1 MGKKRRDGPP
11 AIAGAEV
18 DADTAATRS
27 AAPKR
32 SRRSRQKNRAGSKNP
47 GLPAA
52 EAAKNRR
59 AVRPLWPNSLSPS
72 RRKSSSPNPSPAPGI
87 RRLPKRAATG
97 AGGATADA
105 AAPAAA
111 SAAESADAAPAE
123 EQLPAGTQ
131 VKSPLVG
138 TFYSSPSPDEPPF
151 VLVGQQ
157 VKEGDTLCIIEA
169 MKIMNEIKAPCDGK
183 VIRIMAQPGD
193 MVEYNQ
199 VLCVIE

>member
-1 MGKKRRDGPP
+1 MDIKELKDIALELMDALAAKKLGEVEIELDDAKIKIKAAEP
-11 AIAGAEV
+11 APVIA
-18 DADTAATRS
+18 
-27 AAPKR
+27 AAP
-32 SRRSRQKNRAGSKNP
+32 
-47 GLPAA
+47 
-52 EAAKNRR
+52 
-59 AVRPLWPNSLSPS
+59 AV
-72 RRKSSSPNPSPAPGI
+72 
-87 RRLPKRAATG
+87 
-97 AGGATADA
+97 

-111 SAAESADAAPAE
+111 SAAAPAAESADAAPAAE

>member
-1 MGKKRRDGPP
+1 MEINEIKDVALELMDALASKKLGEV
-11 AIAGAEV
+11 AIELEGVKIKIKA
-18 DADTAATRS
+18 
-27 AAPKR
+27 AAP
-32 SRRSRQKNRAGSKNP
+32 AP
-47 GLPAA
+47 VIAA
-52 EAAKNRR
+52 A
-59 AVRPLWPNSLSPS
+59 PS
-72 RRKSSSPNPSPAPGI
+72 A
-87 RRLPKRAATG
+87 
-97 AGGATADA
+97 A
-105 AAPAAA
+105 AAPAA
-111 SAAESADAAPAE
+111 SAAPAAAAAAE
-123 EQLPAGTQ
+123 TETVPADDLPAGTQ

>member
-1 MGKKRRDGPP
+1 MDIKELKDIALELMDALAAKKLG
-11 AIAGAEV
+11 EV
-18 DADTAATRS
+18 ELELDDA
-27 AAPKR
+27 KI
-32 SRRSRQKNRAGSKNP
+32 KIK
-47 GLPAA
+47 AA
-52 EAAKNRR
+52 E
-59 AVRPLWPNSLSPS
+59 
-72 RRKSSSPNPSPAPGI
+72 PAPVI
-87 RRLPKRAATG
+87 AA
-97 AGGATADA
+97 ASVAA

-111 SAAESADAAPAE
+111 PAAESADAAPAE

-151 VLVGQQ
+151 VLVGKQ

>member
-1 MGKKRRDGPP
+1 MDMKELKDVALELMDALASKKLGEVELELGDAKIKIKAAEP
-11 AIAGAEV
+11 APVIA
-18 DADTAATRS
+18 
-27 AAPKR
+27 AAP
-32 SRRSRQKNRAGSKNP
+32 
-47 GLPAA
+47 
-52 EAAKNRR
+52 
-59 AVRPLWPNSLSPS
+59 AV
-72 RRKSSSPNPSPAPGI
+72 
-87 RRLPKRAATG
+87 
-97 AGGATADA
+97 

-111 SAAESADAAPAE
+111 PTAAPAAESTEAAPAE

-169 MKIMNEIKAPCDGK
+169 MKIMNEIKSPCDGK